1 MATTEQM
8 HGAWNDLRGQVKQQW
23 GEIRDDDW
31 SKVEGNVD
39 RLVGYLQ
46 TKSGE
51 TREQIEKTLR
61 SLSSSSSKLLD
72 DARSTAQQYA
82 QYAADHAQEFAGNV
96 SEVMGNQLHAA
107 ERVVQR
113 RPVESLVVAVGAGVL
128 IGVIVSLVGRSGR

>member
-1 MATTEQM
+1 MATTEKM

-51 TREQIEKTLR
+51 TREQVEKTLR
-61 SLSSSSSKLLD
+61 SLSSSTSKLMD
-72 DARSTAQQYA
+72 DASGTVQQYA
-82 QYAADHAQEFAGNV
+82 QYAAEKGQEFAGNV
-96 SEVMGNQLHAA
+96 SDAFGHQLHNA

-128 IGVIVSLVGRSGR
+128 IGVIVSLVTRSGR